1 MQFLGVP
8 YPEGYASKALADLQ
22 KQADEVAATIPGA
35 KADRE
40 IIALIAYMH
49 KVGSGISVQNN
60 K

>member
-8 YPEGYASKALADLQ
+8 YPEGYSSQALADLK
-22 KQADEVAATIPGA
+22 KQSDEVAATIPGA
-35 KADRE
+35 KADTE

-49 KVGSGISVQNN
+49 KVGSGISVQ